1 MVKRYFI
8 PVYLWLLLL
17 HAYTAQAQQNETLT
31 IEACYTWA
39 EQNYPLVKQRDLITK
54 SKEYSIGNA
63 MKGYLP
69 QWSINGQATYQ
80 SAVTQLPIALPGAE
94 VPQLS
99 KDQYKLYAEV
109 NQTIYDG
116 GAIRNQKHAHE
127 MNAKVEEQKLAVE
140 LYTLKERINHLYF
153 GILTTDEQLRQNEI
167 LQNDLKLG
175 IQKTQA
181 SINNGTAFKSSA
193 DALKAELLKANQRTT
208 ELEAT
213 RLAYL
218 EMLGLF
224 INQTLNDNTV
234 LTRPQQ
240 LTISN
245 EITRPELSLYDY
257 QNKSIDVQYQQLQV
271 KNNPKLNLF
280 VQGGYGRPA
289 LNMLS
294 NDFEAYY
301 IGGVRL
307 SWSLGGLYTL
317 KKEKAILENSRR
329 TIGLQRETFL
339 FNTNLTSRQQH
350 ADITRL
356 QELMISDD
364 EIITLRTSVKKAAA
378 AQLENGVI
386 TSNDYLR
393 EVNAEDQARQTRIL
407 HEIQW
412 LLAQYNHQVT
422 TGGLGNN

>member
-1 MVKRYFI
+1 MVKQCSI

-17 HAYTAQAQQNETLT
+17 PVYTLHAQQNNTLT
-31 IEACYTWA
+31 LEACYAWA
-39 EQNYPLVKQRDLITK
+39 EQNYPMVKQRDLILK
-54 SKEYSIGNA
+54 SKEYSIDNA

-69 QWSINGQATYQ
+69 QFSINGQATYQ
-80 SAVTQLPIALPGAE
+80 SAVTELPIAMPGAE

-116 GAIRNQKHAHE
+116 GAIRQQKHAHE
-127 MNAKVEEQKLAVE
+127 VNARVEEQKLAVE
-140 LYTLKERINHLYF
+140 LYSLKERINQLYF
-153 GILTTDEQLRQNEI
+153 GILTTDEQLRQNEL
-167 LQNDLKLG
+167 LQNDIQLG
-175 IQKTQA
+175 IRKTQA
-181 SINNGTAFKSSA
+181 SIDNGTAFRSNA

-218 EMLGLF
+218 DMLGLF
-224 INQTLNDNTV
+224 INQALNENTI
-234 LTRPQQ
+234 LARPQE
-240 LTISN
+240 LAINN
-245 EITRPELSLYDY
+245 EITRPELTLYDY
-257 QNKSIDVQYQQLQV
+257 QNKSIDIQYQQLQV
-271 KNNPKLNLF
+271 KNNPKLSLF

-301 IGGVRL
+301 IGGIRL
-307 SWSLGGLYTL
+307 SWSLGRLYTL
-317 KKEKAILENSRR
+317 KKDKALLDNSRK

-339 FNTNLTSRQQH
+339 FNTNLTNRQQH

-356 QELMISDD
+356 KQLLASDG
-364 EIITLRTSVKKAAA
+364 EIITLRESVKKASA

-393 EVNAEDQARQTRIL
+393 EVNAEDQARQTKIL

-412 LLAQYNHQVT
+412 LLAQYSYQTT
-422 TGGLGNN
+422 TGWPGDN

>member
-1 MVKRYFI
+1 MVKQYSI

-17 HAYTAQAQQNETLT
+17 PHTLHAQQRDTLT
-31 IEACYTWA
+31 LEACYTSA
-39 EQNYPLVKQRDLITK
+39 EQNYPMVKQRDLILK
-54 SKEYSIGNA
+54 SKAYSIDNA

-69 QWSINGQATYQ
+69 QFSINGQATYQ
-80 SAVTQLPIALPGAE
+80 SAVTQVPIALPGAE
-94 VPQLS
+94 APQLS

-116 GAIRNQKHAHE
+116 GAIRQQKNVHVV
-127 MNAKVEEQKLAVE
+127 NANVEEQKLAVE
-140 LYTLKERINHLYF
+140 LYTLKGRINQLYF
-153 GILTTDEQLRQNEI
+153 GILTTDEQLRQNE
-167 LQNDLKLG
+167 LLKNDLQLG
-175 IQKTQA
+175 IRKTQA
-181 SINNGTAFKSSA
+181 SIDNGTAFKSNA

-218 EMLGLF
+218 EMLSLF
-224 INQTLNDNTV
+224 INQSLNENTV

-245 EITRPELSLYDY
+245 EITRPELALYDY
-257 QNKSIDVQYQQLQV
+257 QNRSIDVQYQQLQV
-271 KNNPKLNLF
+271 KNNPKLSLF

-307 SWSLGGLYTL
+307 SWSLAGLYTL
-317 KKEKAILENSRR
+317 KKEKALLDNSRK
-329 TIGLQRETFL
+329 TISLQRETFL

-356 QELMISDD
+356 QQLLASDG
-364 EIITLRTSVKKAAA
+364 EIITLRESVKKASA

-393 EVNAEDQARQTRIL
+393 EVNAEDQARQTKIL

-412 LLAQYNHQVT
+412 LLAQYNHQTT
-422 TGGLGNN
+422 TGGLSNN